1 MGPAWQQHGEGPA
14 QPCLPE
20 TPQQPS
26 HLRAPPSAPSWF
38 TPTPHTPRTARR
50 WQLPATREHLGCRKR
65 CSFKIWLQSK
75 LDLNQQ
81 GRNPNNLL
89 FSKLNTGLPELTTSP
104 PWELAA
110 AGQSSRSPQAQS
122 AGAGQRGHPTPQ
134 PSWGLPMTSVPAASP
149 WDRGIPAALRSLLP
163 QLTAQR
169 HTCPWCPGAADLNTA
184 RMAWISCCCPSQ
196 NPLHSARSQ
205 PTSLLSKPAFSSWCQ
220 PNSPPLLV
228 MDS

>member
-14 QPCLPE
+14 QPSLPE
-20 TPQQPS
+20 TPRQPS

-104 PWELAA
+104 P
-110 AGQSSRSPQAQS
+110 GSSQLLGKAHVLLRHKAQGLGS
-122 AGAGQRGHPTPQ
+122 EATP
-134 PSWGLPMTSVPAASP
+134 SHSLLGASP
-149 WDRGIPAALRSLLP
+149 
-163 QLTAQR
+163 
-169 HTCPWCPGAADLNTA
+169 
-184 RMAWISCCCPSQ
+184 
-196 NPLHSARSQ
+196 
-205 PTSLLSKPAFSSWCQ
+205 
-220 PNSPPLLV
+220 
-228 MDS
+228 